1 MLRQIYKVKRDLF
14 ARMYPTTLVFK
25 DGSTITI
32 RYPEPRQILKLPI
45 ALDECPDE
53 KAKLAW
59 QIRRR
64 PLKTGSVD
72 VDLNDVVFDAS
83 KYVRRRNK

>member
-1 MLRQIYKVKRDLF
+1 MIRQVNKISRSLY
-14 ARMYPTTLVFK
+14 ARMYPTTLVYK

-32 RYPEPRQILKLPI
+32 RYHEPRQILKLP
-45 ALDECPDE
+45 LTLEECLED
-53 KAKLAW
+53 KDKLAW

-72 VDLNDVVFDAS
+72 SELDDVKFDAT
-83 KYVRRRNK
+83 KYLRPRRR